1 MKKNISTIVLVL
13 IFLIGLFVL
22 LYPTISNYYNKKVG
36 SYTIAQYDNQIEEL
50 AEDEAQKIIENAI
63 EYNNK
68 LITKPVKY
76 MNGESTDEEYLSQL
90 KLNGNSI
97 IGYIEINK
105 IDLKLPIYHGTG
117 EPVLQVAIGHLEGS
131 ALPIGGLGNHSV
143 LSGHR
148 GLPSAKL
155 FTNLDKL
162 QIGDQIVIKT
172 FGQVIKYTVTE
183 INIVEPHDIS
193 LIKPEAEKDL
203 LTLVTCTPYGINS
216 HRLLIKAE
224 NSEYVKSDEI
234 VINSDARRLD
244 SIYIAPLIAIPII
257 LIILLILLI
266 NKIKN
271 KFREV

>member
-1 MKKNISTIVLVL
+1 MKKNISTIVLVV

-63 EYNNK
+63 EYNKK
-68 LITKPVKY
+68 LLTKSIRYKS
-76 MNGESTDEEYLSQL
+76 GESTDEEYLSQL
-90 KLNGNSI
+90 KLDGSSI

-244 SIYIAPLIAIPII
+244 SIYIAPLIATPII